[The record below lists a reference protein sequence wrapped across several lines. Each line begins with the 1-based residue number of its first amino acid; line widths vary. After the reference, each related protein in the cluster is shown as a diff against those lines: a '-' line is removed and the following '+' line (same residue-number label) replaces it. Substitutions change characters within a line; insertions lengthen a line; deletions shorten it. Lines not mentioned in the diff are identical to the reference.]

1 MEKKIIEPNQEFSR
15 VVMLG
20 FNHMFPGD
28 GFTKESPWGH
38 LGLRL
43 VTKNPLEV
51 METICFSYLGVT
63 APSEDLVSIL

>member
-43 VTKNPLEV
+43 VTKKSLG
-51 METICFSYLGVT
+51 SYGNHLFLIFGGHC
-63 APSEDLVSIL
+63 SI